1 MPIKTIKC
9 SAKRGKEFLQTV
21 NDCLKCAASGD
32 PPCEFTLSMLLSML
46 SSGPRDG
53 IHVTSIISCP
63 RQSILKRSID
73 YTVDPKMQWY
83 SFRGSFLHLVL
94 EKSATKED
102 FPPDIQAI
110 MAENPAVTSE
120 LHVQLQVGNSILVGT
135 IDEYIESLGIIRDYK
150 SSSKIPTWN
159 RPYRNHQDQINIYIT
174 MLEAAKKKVN
184 KAQVVYFDMNTSKK
198 IDCEIYPKADR
209 VNLIKSRMALFTQ
222 SEKDIMQSVT
232 DREWA
237 CAYCPPEVVTECMKI
252 DLRNSAANLDIKPE
266 SLDQMIYKFN
276 DTRKLSQ

>member
-9 SAKRGKEFLQTV
+9 SAKRGKEFIQTV
-21 NDCLKCAASGD
+21 NDCLRCAASGD

-46 SSGPRDG
+46 ASEPREG

-63 RQSILKRSID
+63 RQAILKKRVE

-83 SFRGSFLHLVL
+83 AFRGSFLHLVL
-94 EKSATKED
+94 ETAANKED
-102 FPPDIQAI
+102 FPKDIQDI
-110 MAENPAVTSE
+110 MLSNPTVTSE
-120 LHVQLQVGNSILVGT
+120 LHVQLQVGESVLVGT
-135 IDEYIESLGIIRDYK
+135 VDEYIESLGIIRDYK

-198 IDCEIYPKADR
+198 IDCEIYAKPER
-209 VNLIKSRMALFTQ
+209 VDLIKSRIALYVQ
-222 SEKDIMQSVT
+222 SEKDINQSVA

-252 DLRNSAANLDIKPE
+252 DLRNSATNVDIKPS
-266 SLDQMIYKFN
+266 SLDQIIYKFN
-276 DTRKLSQ
+276 DLRKLPQ